1 MIKAEIG
8 GEMSEELKVC
18 DLCNGKGTILIT
30 IHDWLFDE
38 PRTSVMDCLR
48 CNGTGFINA
57 KVECAEDETE
67 DK

>member
-1 MIKAEIG
+1 
-8 GEMSEELKVC
+8 MSEELKEYPKAYPLDTKVC

-57 KVECAEDETE
+57 EDSCLAED
-67 DK
+67 K

>member
-1 MIKAEIG
+1 
-8 GEMSEELKVC
+8 MSEELKVC
-18 DLCNGKGTILIT
+18 DLCNGKGTILMT
-30 IHDWLFDE
+30 IEDCLFDE
-38 PRTSVMDCLR
+38 PRTVVKDCLR